1 MNRDKLEEKE
11 LQTKGI
17 DIDLIKDWI
26 SSNTEA
32 MLKNQELKEY
42 LDKQQEQKSK
52 LEDEMLAEGD
62 RMTEV
67 LIQKEK
73 LEFEKEEIESRPEGE
88 KDEGRLLEIED

>member
-26 SSNTEA
+26 SSNTDA